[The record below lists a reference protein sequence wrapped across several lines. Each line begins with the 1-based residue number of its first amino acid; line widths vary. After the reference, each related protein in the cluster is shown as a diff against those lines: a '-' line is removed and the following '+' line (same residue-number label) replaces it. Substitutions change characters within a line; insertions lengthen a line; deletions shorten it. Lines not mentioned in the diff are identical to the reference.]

1 MFTCQIYDSSSLFVV
16 SLLRVDTREQIPL
29 QMPRR
34 FHNDQS
40 ILELCVTI
48 LSCVTPTQLFG
59 INGVPAKRTQTI
71 LKEQALINH
80 FFSIAIQSGL
90 DNTFHS
96 IVLRFPSVFSKHRFI
111 CFGPITDFF
120 YFEDFFECFK
130 GKMNEAPYFFQFHSC
145 L

>member
-1 MFTCQIYDSSSLFVV
+1 MFTCQIYDSFSLFDVP
-16 SLLRVDTREQIPL
+16 LLRVDTREQIAL
-29 QMPRR
+29 QMPRS

-59 INGVPAKRTQTI
+59 LNGVPAKRTQTMR
-71 LKEQALINH
+71 KEQALINY

-96 IVLRFPSVFSKHRFI
+96 IFFRRTSSQFSFVFFPSIALFVLD
-111 CFGPITDFF
+111 P
-120 YFEDFFECFK
+120 
-130 GKMNEAPYFFQFHSC
+130 
-145 L
+145 